1 MRPRWRPRQRGEPG
15 MKRNELWWATLPAPI
30 GRRPVV
36 LVSRDLA
43 YAVRA
48 NVTVV
53 EVTTRIRAIET
64 EVALGVRDG
73 LPRKCVANAD
83 NLHTIPKAWLERRI
97 GALSAEKAQALDAS
111 IRLALALA

>member
-1 MRPRWRPRQRGEPG
+1 
-15 MKRNELWWATLPAPI
+15 MKRSEIWWAKLPAPI

-53 EVTTRIRAIET
+53 EITTRVRNLET
-64 EVALGVRDG
+64 EVALGVREG
-73 LPRKCVANAD
+73 LPRRCVANAD
-83 NLHTIPKAWLERRI
+83 NLHTVPKSLLDARI
-97 GALSAEKAQALDAS
+97 GTLGAIKARALDAAIKLS
-111 IRLALALA
+111 LALR